1 MHPEAETRARG
12 TRTVEADLVQ
22 MSPYVRQ
29 ELRQALRTIDLYAQ
43 LLERPDDRRG
53 AVEETEAVEYIRGA
67 VDRLEHLLEGVRGA
81 AP

>member
-1 MHPEAETRARG
+1 MHPELETRTRG
-12 TRTVEADLVQ
+12 TRMVKADLVQ

-29 ELRQALRTIDLYAQ
+29 ELRQYLRTIDLYAQ

-53 AVEETEAVEYIRGA
+53 AVGEAEAVEYIRGA
-67 VDRLEHLLEGVRGA
+67 VDRLEDLLQSVRHD